1 MQTRLKVQ
9 ASISSKPFPIVTADP
24 LIVELCSALMQHQVQ
39 IPVHSWQ
46 TSPDVESVR
55 AKMRDQVLHVITQG
69 KAMQSRQASEGLRNV
84 SNAVET
90 GLFGAASTLEEYMD
104 ENTLNERVRD
114 LVKRLLPSLP
124 APRSD
129 SDGGQPLD
137 SVRKEGGETLH
148 QDEVKAL
155 SPAPASRLF
164 IIKVLDG
171 MLAMIQE
178 RKISVRQFFHL
189 SVAEIQH
196 LLRRV
201 HNLLSCLF
209 PDATSP
215 EASSAEL
222 VKRAEK
228 LRGEME
234 LYGGAGVGVS
244 GVGGGVGENSQLDD
258 DKDPCAGDV
267 SSSLAVAVAGWT
279 EARDLLV
286 WWKCNIL
293 SAERFAMLV
302 RESAYRGQNRK
313 RTQRA
318 NFYRAILL
326 RVEAMRAVSEAADQE
341 EPPQAVGIAVPSH
354 SPPNPNSQPSQP
366 ASLPNNPQ
374 TPLPALSSYPTY
386 PPYPP
391 LLQNPLFLLAPM
403 LSLLQM
409 HAMAAA
415 FAPHF

>member
-1 MQTRLKVQ
+1 
-9 ASISSKPFPIVTADP
+9 
-24 LIVELCSALMQHQVQ
+24 
-39 IPVHSWQ
+39 
-46 TSPDVESVR
+46 
-55 AKMRDQVLHVITQG
+55 
-69 KAMQSRQASEGLRNV
+69 
-84 SNAVET
+84 
-90 GLFGAASTLEEYMD
+90 MD
-104 ENTLNERVRD
+104 ENTLSERVRD

-124 APRSD
+124 VPRPD
-129 SDGGQPLD
+129 SDGAQPLD
-137 SVRKEGGETLH
+137 SGREDGGATLH

-201 HNLLSCLF
+201 HNLLACLF
-209 PDATSP
+209 PDATSL
-215 EASSAEL
+215 EASSAEI

-234 LYGGAGVGVS
+234 LYGGVGVGVS
-244 GVGGGVGENSQLDD
+244 GLGGGVGENSQLDD
-258 DKDPCAGDV
+258 DKEPCTGDV
-267 SSSLAVAVAGWT
+267 SSSLAVAGWT

-293 SAERFAMLV
+293 SAE
-302 RESAYRGQNRK
+302 
-313 RTQRA
+313 RA

-341 EPPQAVGIAVPSH
+341 EPPQTVGIAVPGH
-354 SPPNPNSQPSQP
+354 STPNSTSQPSQP
-366 ASLPNNPQ
+366 ASVPSNPQ
-374 TPLPALSSYPTY
+374 TPLPTLSSYPTY

-391 LLQNPLFLLAPM
+391 LPPNPLFLLAPM